1 MITKGSKMAVA
12 NVDQFPKTRAP
23 IASLYRFH
31 REAVD
36 NVRLP
41 GGAVMRFA
49 EMAHDMAR
57 GMRTVASVLA
67 ADDQATQDADAPR
80 LLAVDDREALIRV
93 MYLNMDLMASQA
105 GELMEWAYDCHTD
118 KGRAEKAELQ
128 GSLARAGDT

>member
-1 MITKGSKMAVA
+1 
-12 NVDQFPKTRAP
+12 
-23 IASLYRFH
+23 
-31 REAVD
+31 
-36 NVRLP
+36 
-41 GGAVMRFA
+41 MRFA